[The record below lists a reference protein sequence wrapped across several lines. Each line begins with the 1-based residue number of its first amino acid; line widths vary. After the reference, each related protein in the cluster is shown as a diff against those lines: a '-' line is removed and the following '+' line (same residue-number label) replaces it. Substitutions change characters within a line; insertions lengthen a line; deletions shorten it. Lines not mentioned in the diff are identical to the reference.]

1 MDIFARIT
9 CITISCL
16 LKNDNSNVELYKKYM
31 ETRYS
36 YTVCVTDLTTIQILY
51 DLGEKVLS
59 EIGYKDAPH
68 LILPV

>member
-1 MDIFARIT
+1 
-9 CITISCL
+9 
-16 LKNDNSNVELYKKYM
+16 M

-68 LILPV
+68 LVLPI